1 LNWIFDLL
9 GAEYL
14 DWPHLEAGSPKGRT
28 SKKRNRRNM
37 VEKEGEGEVG
47 MVALG
52 ERFSTRP

>member
-14 DWPHLEAGSPKGRT
+14 DWPHLEAGSPKGGT

-52 ERFSTRP
+52 GRII

>member
-1 LNWIFDLL
+1 MSGPRHSLDISLL
-9 GAEYL
+9 QAC
-14 DWPHLEAGSPKGRT
+14 SPKGWT

-47 MVALG
+47 MEALG